1 MRYKFQSRQGKIE
14 IEKTLFFCA
23 HFSINPLNH
32 VTFFTGIGTSALFFL
47 GGETSHLSLQI
58 RVLISGKASR
68 FTHMSLAQLGYKPL
82 YSNPPSRQT
91 GY

>member
-32 VTFFTGIGTSALFFL
+32 VTFFTVIGTSALFFF
-47 GGETSHLSLQI
+47 GGGD
-58 RVLISGKASR
+58 VPPLITDSGV
-68 FTHMSLAQLGYKPL
+68 
-82 YSNPPSRQT
+82 N
-91 GY
+91 